1 MLLSDDG
8 GFIHKC
14 LNKISVSVENELS
27 IKLRQAGIQSFFL
40 KLISNFIE
48 ITLRHGCS
56 PVNLLHIFRTSFL
69 KNTSARLLLRVDC
82 IIFLLEEASYQLILV
97 CSTLHS
103 VILPQ
108 EKIAL
113 TRTSISFLS
122 EFVLTGVSL
131 NLNVR

>member
-1 MLLSDDG
+1 MLFSDDG
-8 GFIHKC
+8 EFIHKC
-14 LNKISVSVENELS
+14 FNKISVLVENELS
-27 IKLRQAGIQSFFL
+27 TKLRQAGIRSFFL

-69 KNTSARLLLRVDC
+69 KNTSGRLILRVDC
-82 IIFLLEEASYQLILV
+82 IIFLLEEASYQLTLV

-103 VILPQ
+103 VILPL
-108 EKIAL
+108 EEIAL

-122 EFVLTGVSL
+122 EFALTGVSL